1 MATVWADDK
10 RNNSASYPAL
20 VEPYRVTAFGKMA
33 VCILGGVADML
44 AVDRESPVEGDSG
57 FAYASDEIKS
67 NLKSI
72 CKSQVSV
79 LQILGFLKFGL

>member
-10 RNNSASYPAL
+10 RNDSASYPAL

-57 FAYASDEIKS
+57 FAYASDDDVH
-67 NLKSI
+67 N
-72 CKSQVSV
+72 Q
-79 LQILGFLKFGL
+79 